1 MSRGRNESVTMIA
14 MKKTLSIGV
23 GLLTLII
30 ILLIGK
36 WAMIGRDAVS
46 VTPPTPLPESSLA
59 SYKNDRFGV
68 SFSYPKAIT
77 PETEFKSF
85 YHLSSDWRVGESD
98 DVSGTPLVAIPLYRI
113 DNGGVYKSYPMYYS
127 AELRVGVSTS
137 SVALAEC
144 LTGGK
149 ENNLE
154 LGEGPTTTVI
164 NGIEWK
170 KVPVGSGG
178 MMQFLYGNSYRL
190 IRGDTCITVETL
202 KTGSNYRDTPSPED
216 ISDVDL
222 ESHYTALD
230 TILATLHVDFTGV
243 HCGGNIRTA
252 PTCPN
257 GYHCQ
262 LGTIPDVGGSCVAD

>member
-1 MSRGRNESVTMIA
+1 
-14 MKKTLSIGV
+14 MKKTLGIGV
-23 GLLTLII
+23 ALLTLII

-36 WAMIGRDAVS
+36 WAMVTRDDVAGES
-46 VTPPTPLPESSLA
+46 STSTPESSFA
-59 SYKNDRFGV
+59 TYKNDMFGI
-68 SFSYPKAIT
+68 SFSYPKVIV

-85 YHLSSDWRVGESD
+85 YHLSSEWRVGASE
-98 DVSGTPLVAIPLYRI
+98 VSGTPLVAIPLYRI

-127 AELRVGVSTS
+127 AELRVGASTS
-137 SVALAEC
+137 SVAVAEC

-154 LGEGPTTTVI
+154 MSGGPTTTMI
-164 NGIEWK
+164 NGVEWK

-190 IRGDTCITVETL
+190 IRGDTCLTVETL
-202 KTGSNYRDTPSPED
+202 KTGSNYRDTPTPED

-222 ESHYTALD
+222 EAHYTDLD
-230 TILATLHVDFTGV
+230 KILETLRVDFSGV
-243 HCGGNIRTA
+243 HCGGNIKNA

-257 GYHCQ
+257 GYRCQ
-262 LGTIPDVGGSCVAD
+262 LGPVPDVGGSCVAD

>member
-1 MSRGRNESVTMIA
+1 MN
-14 MKKTLSIGV
+14 KTLGIGV
-23 GLLTLII
+23 ALLTLII

-36 WAMIGRDAVS
+36 WAMVTRDDA
-46 VTPPTPLPESSLA
+46 TADGPTPSSPSLLA
-59 SYKNDRFGV
+59 SYKNESFGV
-68 SFSYPKAIT
+68 SFSYPKAVT

-85 YHLSSDWRVGESD
+85 YHLNSDWRVGGSEEEK
-98 DVSGTPLVAIPLYRI
+98 GTPLVAIPLYRI

-137 SVALAEC
+137 SAALAEC

-154 LGEGPTTTVI
+154 LGESPTTTLI
-164 NGIEWK
+164 NGVEWK
-170 KVPVGSGG
+170 KIPVGSGG
-178 MMQFLYGNSYRL
+178 MMQYLYGNSYRL
-190 IRGDTCITVETL
+190 VRGDTCTTVETL
-202 KTGSNYRDTPSPED
+202 KTGSNYRDTPTPED

-222 ESHYTALD
+222 ELYYTSLD
-230 TILATLHVDFTGV
+230 TILATLRVDFTGV
-243 HCGGNIRTA
+243 HCGGNARNA

-262 LGTIPDVGGSCVAD
+262 LGPVLDVGGSCVAN